1 MTNNTLI
8 PPAPAPP
15 STGSGRAGA
24 GAGRIG
30 AGRIGAGRAGRA
42 SRAGAGRAGAGRP
55 RWIVAVGSG
64 LAVLVA
70 GAPVAAVVQGAS
82 WFVHASAAIMV
93 VVAVGMAAARAGT
106 AAVVAAQLVA
116 VIVLL
121 TALFADGGVLG
132 LLPGPAALDEM
143 VTLVAGAGE
152 QIDISPVPVP
162 ATPEVLFLVTAAFGL
177 VTVATYFAAVCA
189 AAPAAAAVPLLS
201 AFAVPAALADE
212 LLPWWA
218 MVAAAA
224 GYGVL
229 LVIGGARR
237 QLPGGIAL
245 VSGAIAL
252 ALLVGAAAG
261 AVGTAG
267 RFDGAAGGG
276 GSSGAIGLNPFTALR
291 GQLTQSPPIELLQA
305 RGLQRPAYLRAL
317 TLRDYVPE
325 SGFQAGRPEPGV
337 PLTGDLPD
345 PSGPGEQASVT
356 IENIGFRDY
365 WLPLYGLPLEV
376 SGVAPD
382 RWAYDANSG
391 TAYTSRPRA
400 EQRWEQGALL
410 ATPSADQLRAATGD
424 DAPPG
429 YLDTVGVD
437 ARVAEVAAGIT
448 ATSGTGFDRT
458 MAILDF
464 FAAPD
469 SPFRYSLQTAPGGSD
484 DALVDFLTVG
494 RTGYCEQFA
503 SAMAVMLRTVGVPA
517 RVAVGFTAGTDTGE
531 FRSVGTA
538 DAHAWVEAWFPGIGW
553 TTFDPTPLT
562 DGRNLVPPYVEQARE
577 QSGTATSPPGPES
590 AVPGAQP
597 EPEPPSTPDA
607 PDQTA
612 SDPAEPDPTA
622 GLPLW
627 PLALTAILALGVAAP
642 AGHRALDR
650 RRRLAA
656 VRAGGPAAAG
666 AAWAELLA
674 ESADRGTSSRAGD
687 TVRAAAR
694 HMVREHQLGDS
705 AQQALRSV
713 VAAVESSWY
722 GDTHPEPAALDGSV
736 QDVRRGIEAGSPLGL
751 RGRLLPRSVLDQ
763 LPRLRRDVS
772 GRDEGALHQT

>member
-1 MTNNTLI
+1 M
-8 PPAPAPP
+8 
-15 STGSGRAGA
+15 
-24 GAGRIG
+24 
-30 AGRIGAGRAGRA
+30 
-42 SRAGAGRAGAGRP
+42 
-55 RWIVAVGSG
+55 
-64 LAVLVA
+64 LVA
-70 GAPVAAVVQGAS
+70 GVPVAAVVQGAS
-82 WFVHASAAIMV
+82 WFAHACAAIMV
-93 VVAVGMAAARAGT
+93 VVAAGMLAARAGV
-106 AAVVAAQLVA
+106 AAVVTAQLAA

-121 TALFADGGVLG
+121 TALFVDGGVLG

-143 VTLVAGAGE
+143 ITLIAGAGE
-152 QIDISPVPVP
+152 QIDISPAPVP
-162 ATPEVLFLVTAAFGL
+162 ATPEILFLVTAAFGL
-177 VTVATYFAAVCA
+177 VTAATYLAAVSA
-189 AAPAAAAVPLLS
+189 AAPAAAAVPLLI

-218 MVAAAA
+218 VVAAAA

-237 QLPGGIAL
+237 QLSGGTAL
-245 VSGAIAL
+245 ISGAIVL

-267 RFDGAAGGG
+267 RFGGAAGGG

-365 WLPLYGLPLEV
+365 WLPLYGQPLDV
-376 SGVAPD
+376 SGIAPD

-400 EQRWEQGALL
+400 EPRWQQGTLL
-410 ATPSADQLRAATGD
+410 AMPSVDQLRAATGD
-424 DAPPG
+424 DVPPG

-437 ARVAEVAAGIT
+437 SRVAEVAAGIT
-448 ATSGTGFDRT
+448 ATSGTSFDRA

-464 FAAPD
+464 FTAAD

-484 DALVDFLTVG
+484 DALVEFLTVG

-531 FRSVGTA
+531 FRSVSTA

-577 QSGTATSPPGPES
+577 QARTAVEPPTSEAAG
-590 AVPGAQP
+590 PGAQP
-597 EPEPPSTPDA
+597 EPEPEPPPTPDS

-612 SDPAEPDPTA
+612 LEDPVEPA
-622 GLPLW
+622 GFPLW
-627 PLALTAILALGVAAP
+627 PVALTAILALGVAAP
-642 AGHRALDR
+642 AGRRALDR

-674 ESADRGTSSRAGD
+674 ESVDRGAPGQASD
-687 TVRAAAR
+687 TVRTAAR
-694 HMVREHQLGDS
+694 HMVREHHLGDEG
-705 AQQALRSV
+705 QQALRSV

-722 GDTHPEPAALDGSV
+722 GDKHPEPAALDGSV
-736 QDVRRGIEAGSPLGL
+736 QDVRRAIAAGSPLGL
-751 RGRLLPRSVLDQ
+751 RGRLLPRSVLNRLPRHR
-763 LPRLRRDVS
+763 LPRLRANMP
-772 GRDEGALHQT
+772 GHAEGALHQTGPAQLTPARTFDGNVLPSVR